1 MVEKKNDTHIL
12 QGRCKGE
19 RKKETGNVAIA
30 VNLYYEESMHS
41 YLKYLSG
48 VPSEIDVYIF
58 SSNLNVLE
66 ELKDKYSNS
75 TNIFILK
82 KENRGR
88 DISALLVAFKSYMNR
103 YDYICFLHDKK
114 EKYDLLAEDVE
125 FWREN
130 LWENMIFS
138 ESYIWNAID
147 LMRDEHY
154 GVLLPPKPVGKYL
167 DTMYVD
173 CWRENYDNV
182 VLLAQQLGLKLPID
196 REDTDVLAIGTVF
209 WCNVGALKKL
219 FSYEWTYEDF
229 MDEPLPYDGTISHA
243 IERIVGFVALDAGY
257 KVGTIMNCQYA
268 AKLNDIMQQKLE
280 FTYCWMGENIGVK
293 NEYQLKMLK
302 TEERAVGEL
311 YKKNKKLFVYGA
323 GFYGKMFLRRLKFWG
338 YEPMGV
344 IVSAGEKRQD
354 EYCGYK
360 VYELHEVIDMKDIA
374 VIIAVGY
381 TLQEVIADNLEMN
394 GVTDYYKAVVLG

>member
-12 QGRCKGE
+12 QGRCEGE

-30 VNLYYEESMHS
+30 VNLYYEESMLS

-75 TNIFILK
+75 ANIFFQK

-88 DISALLVAFKSYMNR
+88 DISALLVAFKPYMSR
-103 YDYICFLHDKK
+103 YYYICFLHDKK

-154 GVLLPPKPVGKYL
+154 GVLLPPKPIGKYL

-243 IERIVGFVALDAGY
+243 IERILGFVALDAGY

-280 FTYCWMGENIGVK
+280 FTYC
-293 NEYQLKMLK
+293 
-302 TEERAVGEL
+302 
-311 YKKNKKLFVYGA
+311 
-323 GFYGKMFLRRLKFWG
+323 
-338 YEPMGV
+338 
-344 IVSAGEKRQD
+344 
-354 EYCGYK
+354 
-360 VYELHEVIDMKDIA
+360 
-374 VIIAVGY
+374 
-381 TLQEVIADNLEMN
+381 
-394 GVTDYYKAVVLG
+394 